1 MGSRVPATE
10 EVRSKMSSSEYSGQ
24 LLLQHS
30 DLGQQYRDGFRE
42 LREAEELLDVTL
54 ACEDDTLDVHKVVMS
69 ASSPFFRKVL
79 SKTKQGHPFIYM
91 KGIKFEYLKII
102 VDFVYKGEAFIAAEE
117 LDVFLEAAQE
127 LQITG
132 LATDEDEQ
140 KNLEKSSKPKI
151 KEDVE
156 SEGIILEFDSFNFE
170 LNEKIELKQEEEDVL
185 IKTHLEADVK
195 PLKFNAFNNKQDVKI
210 KIDDEI
216 LKELKDEIDSNME
229 TETNTDGGKVTKCK
243 ICGKEYKKRNKASD
257 HIETHLEK
265 FTFPCEFCGRSLNT
279 RKGLKSHI
287 IYNHTK
293 KKNEESASEFVSE

>member
-79 SKTKQGHPFIYM
+79 SKTKQSHPFIYM
-91 KGIKFEYLKII
+91 KGIKFEYLKVI
-102 VDFVYKGEAFIAAEE
+102 VDFVYKGEAFIVAEE
-117 LDVFLEAAQE
+117 LDNFLEAAQE

-140 KNLEKSSKPKI
+140 RKVEKSEKPNTREK
-151 KEDVE
+151 VE
-156 SEGIILEFDSFNFE
+156 SEELVLELENFDFE
-170 LNEKIELKQEEEDVL
+170 LKEKKEFKQEKEEML
-185 IKTHLEADVK
+185 TKTHMEADLK
-195 PLKFNAFNNKQDVKI
+195 PLKYNAFNDKQDI
-210 KIDDEI
+210 KINIDEDT
-216 LKELKDEIDSNME
+216 LRELKDEVENNMK
-229 TETNTDGGKVTKCK
+229 TETNTEGGKITKCK
-243 ICGKEYKKRNKASD
+243 ICGKEFKKRNKASE
-257 HIETHLEK
+257 HVETHLDK
-265 FTFPCEFCGRSLNT
+265 FSFPCEFCGRSLNT
-279 RKGLKSHI
+279 RRGLKSHI
-287 IYNHTK
+287 VYNHTK
-293 KKNEESASEFVSE
+293 KKNDESVSE

>member
-79 SKTKQGHPFIYM
+79 SKTKQSHPFIYM
-91 KGIKFEYLKII
+91 KGIKFEYLKVI
-102 VDFVYKGEAFIAAEE
+102 VDFVYKGEAFIAAED
-117 LDVFLEAAQE
+117 LDNFLEAAQE

-140 KNLEKSSKPKI
+140 RKVEKSEKPNT
-151 KEDVE
+151 KEKEE
-156 SEGIILEFDSFNFE
+156 SEELVLELDNFDFE
-170 LNEKIELKQEEEDVL
+170 LKEKKEFKQEKQEML
-185 IKTHLEADVK
+185 AKTY
-195 PLKFNAFNNKQDVKI
+195 
-210 KIDDEI
+210 
-216 LKELKDEIDSNME
+216 M
-229 TETNTDGGKVTKCK
+229 
-243 ICGKEYKKRNKASD
+243 
-257 HIETHLEK
+257 
-265 FTFPCEFCGRSLNT
+265 
-279 RKGLKSHI
+279 
-287 IYNHTK
+287 
-293 KKNEESASEFVSE
+293 